1 MRRKTKL
8 SFENV
13 LPPGSEIPD
22 GYMLFYR
29 RIVRVADVENHVDEQ
44 MRGFDN
50 LPPDVR
56 AAINEVPLSPQ
67 EAGALVAR
75 HGANA
80 ARIILTK
87 YRDKLNGRR
96 T

>member
-1 MRRKTKL
+1 MRRKRKP

-13 LPPGSEIPD
+13 LPAGNEIPD

-29 RIVRVADVENHVDEQ
+29 RIVSIADVEAHVDEQ

-50 LPPDVR
+50 LPADVR
-56 AAINEVPLSPQ
+56 AAINEVPLDPR
-67 EAGALVAR
+67 EAGVLVAR
-75 HGANA
+75 HGNNA
-80 ARIILTK
+80 AHIILTK

>member
-1 MRRKTKL
+1 MRRKRKL
-8 SFENV
+8 NFENV
-13 LPPGSEIPD
+13 LPPGAEIPD

-29 RIVRVADVENHVDEQ
+29 RIVRIAHVETHVDEQ

-50 LPPDVR
+50 LPADVR
-56 AAINEVPLSPQ
+56 AAINEVPLSPS
-67 EAGALVAR
+67 EAGVVVAR
-75 HGANA
+75 HGKNA
-80 ARIILTK
+80 AHIILTK

>member
-1 MRRKTKL
+1 MPRHRAVT
-8 SFENV
+8 
-13 LPPGSEIPD
+13 PADEIPD
-22 GYMLFYR
+22 GYMLYYR
-29 RIVRVADVENHVDEQ
+29 RVMRIADVEAHVDEQ

-50 LPPDVR
+50 LPADVR
-56 AAINEVPLSPQ
+56 QAINEVPLSPQ

-75 HGANA
+75 HGAGA

-87 YRDKLNGRR
+87 YREKLNGRR